1 MTTPRP
7 LHDRVILRRVT
18 VDTAQIGSI
27 VIPENRREKTQIMR
41 VMAVGPD
48 AYKRGRAPLRAG
60 SRVLIGRQAGTD
72 VKIGGIEYVIVR
84 ASDLLALV
92 MA

>member
-1 MTTPRP
+1 
-7 LHDRVILRRVT
+7 
-18 VDTAQIGSI
+18 
-27 VIPENRREKTQIMR
+27 
-41 VMAVGPD
+41 MAVGPD